1 MSYSDSI
8 GVNFISSL
16 LVFIKKN
23 HKSLPQGKWKW
34 KQTANK
40 NKNMDI
46 Y

>member
-8 GVNFISSL
+8 GVNFISCL
-16 LVFIKKN
+16 LVSIKKN
-23 HKSLPQGKWKW
+23 LKSVSQRKWKW